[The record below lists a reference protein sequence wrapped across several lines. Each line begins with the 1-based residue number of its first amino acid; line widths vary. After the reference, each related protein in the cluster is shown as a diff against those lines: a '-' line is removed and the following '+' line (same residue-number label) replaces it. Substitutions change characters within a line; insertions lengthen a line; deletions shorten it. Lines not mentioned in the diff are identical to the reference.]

1 MLSPQKSTFEE
12 GQTLRQSANQR
23 KEQYANSRV
32 SSLQATLESSEA
44 GIIHKQQVAV
54 AVNRLGNM
62 KQPGGRKVFVGGG
75 VLSLPIKAVSS
86 SLCNHLLLL
95 PTQQRNPK
103 RQPGS
108 GTLWGQRKATL
119 D

>member
-1 MLSPQKSTFEE
+1 MMLSPQKSTFEE

-75 VLSLPIKAVSS
+75 GSCLSPSKL
-86 SLCNHLLLL
+86 
-95 PTQQRNPK
+95 
-103 RQPGS
+103 
-108 GTLWGQRKATL
+108 
-119 D
+119 

>member
-1 MLSPQKSTFEE
+1 MMLSPQKSTFEE
-12 GQTLRQSANQR
+12 GQTFQR

-54 AVNRLGNM
+54 AVNRFGNM
-62 KQPGGRKVFVGGG
+62 KQPGGRKIFVGGGG

-95 PTQQRNPK
+95 PTQQRNPEG
-103 RQPGS
+103 QPGS
-108 GTLWGQRKATL
+108 GTLWGQRKTTP